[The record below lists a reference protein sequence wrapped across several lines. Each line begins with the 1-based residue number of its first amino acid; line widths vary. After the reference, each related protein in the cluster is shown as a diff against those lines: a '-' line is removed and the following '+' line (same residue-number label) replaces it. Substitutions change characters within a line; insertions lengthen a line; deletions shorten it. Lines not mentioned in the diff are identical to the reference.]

1 MNFAIARKTDEHIV
15 DGHRYN
21 CTNTY
26 NNFIDVL
33 DEHKEFV
40 KVDLSDP
47 DFLFVLNTTEN
58 TEEVSRET
66 IDLMTDLKNA
76 LQSVSTDNAMKM
88 L

>member
-1 MNFAIARKTDEHIV
+1 MNFAIARKTDEHFV
-15 DGHRYN
+15 AGHRYN
-21 CTNTY
+21 CINTY

-40 KVDLSDP
+40 KADLSDP